1 MKLQV
6 HGDEI
11 DAHMDRQNYEASTR
25 SLTAVET
32 VTVPSTPIV
41 ATTGEMILTQRK
53 VQTPPLSARRSSEE
67 IYKTST
73 PDIPEHEIRNY
84 TTNKHANGNAY
95 GATYPNPTHVSPIG
109 FMLQLSL
116 LRLYLSI
123 LVAFPIFVA
132 NLMLQNRL

>member
-11 DAHMDRQNYEASTR
+11 DAHVDRQNYEASTR
-25 SLTAVET
+25 SMTAVET

-84 TTNKHANGNAY
+84 TTNKHSNTNAY
-95 GATYPNPTHVSPIG
+95 GETYPNPTHVSPIG

-116 LRLYLSI
+116 LR
-123 LVAFPIFVA
+123 V
-132 NLMLQNRL
+132 